1 MAPLSGWAARMI
13 SSTNLLR
20 PIRAK
25 SASPPITPLPRGRSS
40 SRNPQILRPQ
50 SCCSVIDAA
59 TRLPAAP
66 APIMS
71 TFRVSP
77 RAGPPYSLNFHL
89 QAHKAATWSTPA
101 ITIKPLIVHGAPS
114 RKYAAHNRNVAQKT
128 DFPRMRLCLLKSEP
142 PTCNPSTYPMSV
154 INAACKTAMPRS
166 ERGAPAA
173 YRKDQTRGK
182 SSLNGTRAA
191 PTINQFKDTRA
202 QSAPIDL
209 SHLDATGL
217 CKG

>member
-1 MAPLSGWAARMI
+1 MAPLSGCAARMI
-13 SSTNLLR
+13 SSTNSLR

-89 QAHKAATWSTPA
+89 QPHKAATWSTPA

-142 PTCNPSTYPMSV
+142 PTQPVHVPDERNQCRVQNSYAQKREGCSGGV
-154 INAACKTAMPRS
+154 S
-166 ERGAPAA
+166 ERPDSWEEFSQ
-173 YRKDQTRGK
+173 R
-182 SSLNGTRAA
+182 
-191 PTINQFKDTRA
+191 NQRR
-202 QSAPIDL
+202 
-209 SHLDATGL
+209 
-217 CKG
+217 